1 MTFFPLST
9 WAEDEIYLDSINL
22 LESQK
27 SAYLTTKD
35 GNKTEVR
42 EGDRVG
48 MWMVVKIEE
57 QSIFLTMESGKTI
70 ELPLHSRLPIALDQD
85 PKLVVDQA
93 PPLTD
98 HELPPDT
105 QALEEKSPP
114 VEEKVEEKVA
124 EEPPLAEKP
133 TPATAEEIPPGHRKV
148 HTPFGDFI
156 VKEEETVKQNQDNSQ
171 TVPPP
176 AKKEFAPLAKE
187 EPIPVDKSTGA
198 EKPVPPSSPEAVKSS
213 PEAVKSSTE
222 AVKASPEAVKSS
234 SDSTTP
240 AKTEEPIP
248 PGYRKIQTP
257 FGEFVV
263 KDKEEKTETNK

>member
-1 MTFFPLST
+1 MKNTIFICLLMTFFPLST
-9 WAEDEIYLDSINL
+9 WAEDEIYLDSIDML
-22 LESQK
+22 GSQK
-27 SAYLTTKD
+27 SAYLSTKD
-35 GNKTEVR
+35 GSKTEVR
-42 EGDRVG
+42 EGDKIG
-48 MWMVVKIEE
+48 IWMVVKIEE

-70 ELPLHSRLPIALDQD
+70 ELPLHSRLPTTDDQD

-98 HELPPDT
+98 QELPSDT
-105 QALEEKSPP
+105 QALEDKSSP
-114 VEEKVEEKVA
+114 VEEKVA
-124 EEPPLAEKP
+124 EEPPPAE
-133 TPATAEEIPPGHRKV
+133 TPPSATAEEIPPGHRKV

-156 VKEEETVKQNQDNSQ
+156 VKEEETDEQNQDKSQ

-187 EPIPVDKSTGA
+187 EPIPVDKSTGV
-198 EKPVPPSSPEAVKSS
+198 EKSVPPSSPDDTKSS
-213 PEAVKSSTE
+213 PEE
-222 AVKASPEAVKSS
+222 VKSS
-234 SDSTTP
+234 SEAEKSSPDSTTP

-263 KDKEEKTETNK
+263 KDKGEKTETNK